1 MIMIII
7 AIAAFLLS
15 AAFAL
20 NFYNNMML
28 DDIYDIAAKLCS
40 SILLCILGFISIKTL
55 NNPECL
61 CSDLKQKLYLI
72 TIQNDSIVEISAV
85 KESQIEDE

>member
-1 MIMIII
+1 MIII

-28 DDIYDIAAKLCS
+28 DDIYDIAAKLFA
-40 SILLCILGFISIKTL
+40 SILLCILGFISIKSF

-61 CSDLKQKLYLI
+61 CSDLKQKMFVV
-72 TIQNDSIVEISAV
+72 TIQNDSIIEIVSV